1 MYITFVTGDC
11 MNDRHVIEALG
22 KAEVVIEN
30 GKITYIG
37 EPVVD
42 YCSIFDNGRHNGDLT
57 KEFIKSNIN
66 KRIDEFGMC
75 TPQRSIDVED
85 TMSFGTSET
94 LKTNMINGNVDCV
107 VGACEGVG
115 TLLIDDAELV
125 QGVGGRVSA
134 LISTTPI
141 DEVMDKVGREN
152 VLNPETAELNP
163 LKGLEMAIERGY
175 KNIAITIIPTEMVKD
190 LRQYPKP
197 EDVNIYIF
205 VAHTTNVSK
214 KEAEMLF
221 DYADVISG
229 CSSIN
234 IRETAEERKP
244 YYAGKK
250 VPLYAVTE
258 NGRRLLNERLE
269 YIGYEL
275 CEKKYPQDFTQSP
288 KPLI

>member
-1 MYITFVTGDC
+1 MLSGDC

-42 YCSIFDNGRHNGDLT
+42 YCSIFDNGQHNGNLT
-57 KEFIKSNIN
+57 KKFIKSNIN

-190 LRQYPKP
+190 LRQHPKP

-258 NGRRLLNERLE
+258 NGKRLLNERLE

>member
-1 MYITFVTGDC
+1 
-11 MNDRHVIEALG
+11 MNDKHVIEALG

-42 YCSIFDNGRHNGDLT
+42 YCSIFDNSQHNGDLT

-66 KRIDEFGMC
+66 KRIEEFGMC
-75 TPQRSIDVED
+75 TPQRSFDVED

-115 TLLIDDAELV
+115 TLLIDDADLV

-141 DEVMDKVGREN
+141 DEVIDNVGRDN

-175 KNIAITIIPTEMVKD
+175 KNIAITIIPTEMVRD

-197 EDVNIYIF
+197 ENVNIFIF
-205 VAHTTNVSK
+205 VAHTTNVSQ

-258 NGRRLLNERLE
+258 NGRKLLNERLE

-275 CEKKYPQDFTQSP
+275 CEKMYPQDFTQSP

>member
-1 MYITFVTGDC
+1 MLSGDC

-214 KEAEMLF
+214 KEADMLF

-258 NGRRLLNERLE
+258 NGKRLLNERLE

>member
-1 MYITFVTGDC
+1 

-42 YCSIFDNGRHNGDLT
+42 YCSIFDNGQHNGDLT

-66 KRIDEFGMC
+66 KRIEEFGMC
-75 TPQRSIDVED
+75 TPQRSFDVED

-115 TLLIDDAELV
+115 TLLIDDADLV

-141 DEVMDKVGREN
+141 DEVIYNVGRDN

-175 KNIAITIIPTEMVKD
+175 KNIAITIIPTEMVRD

-197 EDVNIYIF
+197 ENVNIFIF
-205 VAHTTNVSK
+205 VAHTTNVSQ

-258 NGRRLLNERLE
+258 NGRKLLNERLE

-275 CEKKYPQDFTQSP
+275 CEKMYPQDFTQSP

>member
-1 MYITFVTGDC
+1 
-11 MNDRHVIEALG
+11 MNDKHVIEALG

-42 YCSIFDNGRHNGDLT
+42 YCSIFDNGQHNGDLT
-57 KEFIKSNIN
+57 KEFIKSNNN
-66 KRIDEFGMC
+66 KRIEEFGMC
-75 TPQRSIDVED
+75 TPQRSFDVED

-94 LKTNMINGNVDCV
+94 LKTNMIKGNVDCV

-115 TLLIDDAELV
+115 TLLIDDADLV

-141 DEVMDKVGREN
+141 DEVIDNVGRDN

-175 KNIAITIIPTEMVKD
+175 KNIAITIIPTEMVRD

-197 EDVNIYIF
+197 ENVNIFIF
-205 VAHTTNVSK
+205 VAHTTNVSQ

-258 NGRRLLNERLE
+258 NGRKLLNERLE

-275 CEKKYPQDFTQSP
+275 CEKMYPQDFTQSP

>member
-1 MYITFVTGDC
+1 MLSGDC

-42 YCSIFDNGRHNGDLT
+42 YCSIFDNGQHKGDLT
-57 KEFIKSNIN
+57 KEFIKSNIE

-94 LKTNMINGNVDCV
+94 LKTNMIKGNIDCV

-115 TLLIDDAELV
+115 TLLINDAEIV

-141 DEVMDKVGREN
+141 KEVMEKVGREN
-152 VLNPETAELNP
+152 ILNPETAELNP

-197 EDVNIYIF
+197 DDVNIYIF

-234 IRETAEERKP
+234 MRQTAEERKP
-244 YYAGKK
+244 YYSGKK
-250 VPLYAVTE
+250 VPLYAVSE
-258 NGRRLLNERLE
+258 NGKKLLNERLE

>member
-1 MYITFVTGDC
+1 MLSGDC
-11 MNDRHVIEALG
+11 MDDRHVIEALG

-42 YCSIFDNGRHNGDLT
+42 YCSIFDNGQHKGDLT
-57 KEFIKSNIN
+57 KEFIKSNIE

-94 LKTNMINGNVDCV
+94 LKTNMIKGNIDCV

-115 TLLIDDAELV
+115 TLLINDAEIV

-141 DEVMDKVGREN
+141 KEVMEKVGREN

-197 EDVNIYIF
+197 DDVNIYIF

-234 IRETAEERKP
+234 MRQTAEERRP
-244 YYAGKK
+244 YYSGKK
-250 VPLYAVTE
+250 VPLYAVSE
-258 NGRRLLNERLE
+258 NGKKLLNERLE

>member
-1 MYITFVTGDC
+1 MD
-11 MNDRHVIEALG
+11 DRHVIEALG

-42 YCSIFDNGRHNGDLT
+42 YCSIFDNGQHKGDLT

-66 KRIDEFGMC
+66 KRIEEFGMC
-75 TPQRSIDVED
+75 TPQRSFDVED

-115 TLLIDDAELV
+115 TLLIDDADLV

-141 DEVMDKVGREN
+141 DEVIDNVVRDN

-190 LRQYPKP
+190 LRQHPKP

-234 IRETAEERKP
+234 IRETAEERKL

-258 NGRRLLNERLE
+258 NGKRLLNERLE

>member
-1 MYITFVTGDC
+1 

-30 GKITYIG
+30 GKITYLG

-42 YCSIFDNGRHNGDLT
+42 YCSIFDNGQHNGDLT
-57 KEFIKSNIN
+57 KEFIKSNIE
-66 KRIDEFGMC
+66 KRIEEFGMC

-258 NGRRLLNERLE
+258 NGKRLLNERLE

-275 CEKKYPQDFTQSP
+275 CEKKYPQYFTQSP

>member
-1 MYITFVTGDC
+1 MLSGDC

-42 YCSIFDNGRHNGDLT
+42 YCSIFDNGQHNGDLT

-152 VLNPETAELNP
+152 VLNPKTAELNP

-190 LRQYPKP
+190 LRQHPKP

-258 NGRRLLNERLE
+258 NGKRLLNERLE

>member
-1 MYITFVTGDC
+1 MLSGDC

-42 YCSIFDNGRHNGDLT
+42 YCSIFDNGQHNGDLT
-57 KEFIKSNIN
+57 KEFIKSNIE
-66 KRIDEFGMC
+66 KRIEEFGMC

-115 TLLIDDAELV
+115 TLLIDDADLV

-175 KNIAITIIPTEMVKD
+175 KNIAITIIPTEMVRD

-244 YYAGKK
+244 YYTGKK

-258 NGRRLLNERLE
+258 NGKRLLNERLE

>member
-1 MYITFVTGDC
+1 MD
-11 MNDRHVIEALG
+11 DRHVIEALG

-42 YCSIFDNGRHNGDLT
+42 YCSIFDNGQHKGDLT
-57 KEFIKSNIN
+57 KEFIKSNIE

-94 LKTNMINGNVDCV
+94 LKTNMIKGNIDCV

-115 TLLIDDAELV
+115 TLLINDAEIV

-141 DEVMDKVGREN
+141 KEVMEKVGREN

-197 EDVNIYIF
+197 DDVNIYIF

-234 IRETAEERKP
+234 MRQTAEERKP
-244 YYAGKK
+244 YYSGKK
-250 VPLYAVTE
+250 VPLYAVSE
-258 NGRRLLNERLE
+258 NGKKLLNERLE

>member
-1 MYITFVTGDC
+1 MLSGDC

-42 YCSIFDNGRHNGDLT
+42 YCSIFDNGQHNGDLT

-94 LKTNMINGNVDCV
+94 LKTNMIKGNIDCV

-115 TLLIDDAELV
+115 TLLINDAEIV

-141 DEVMDKVGREN
+141 KEVMEKVGREN

-190 LRQYPKP
+190 LRQHPKP

-258 NGRRLLNERLE
+258 NGKRLLNERLE

>member
-1 MYITFVTGDC
+1 
-11 MNDRHVIEALG
+11 MNDKHVIEALG

-42 YCSIFDNGRHNGDLT
+42 YCSIFDNGQHNGDLT

-66 KRIDEFGMC
+66 KRIEEFGMC
-75 TPQRSIDVED
+75 TPQRSFDVED

-115 TLLIDDAELV
+115 TLLIDDADLV

-141 DEVMDKVGREN
+141 DEVIDNVGRDN

-175 KNIAITIIPTEMVKD
+175 KNIAITIIPTEMVRD

-197 EDVNIYIF
+197 ENVNIFIF
-205 VAHTTNVSK
+205 VAHTTNVPQ

-258 NGRRLLNERLE
+258 NGRKLLNERLE

-275 CEKKYPQDFTQSP
+275 CEKMYPQDFTQSP

>member
-1 MYITFVTGDC
+1 MK
-11 MNDRHVIEALG
+11 DRHVIEALG

-30 GKITYIG
+30 GEITYIG
-37 EPVVD
+37 EHVVD

-57 KEFIKSNIN
+57 KEFIRSNIS
-66 KRIDEFGMC
+66 KRIREFGMC
-75 TPQRSIDVED
+75 TPQRSLEVED

-115 TLLIDDAELV
+115 TLLIDDAEIV

-141 DEVMDKVGREN
+141 NEVIDKVGRSN

-163 LKGLEMAIERGY
+163 LKGLEMAIKRGY
-175 KNIAITIIPTEMVKD
+175 KNIAVTIIPTELIKD

-197 EDVNIYIF
+197 EDVNLYIF

-214 KEAEMLF
+214 REAEMLF
-221 DYADVISG
+221 DYADVISA
-229 CSSIN
+229 CSSVN
-234 IRETAEERKP
+234 VRQTAEERKP
-244 YYAGKK
+244 YYSGKK

-258 NGRRLLNERLE
+258 NGRKLLDERLK
-269 YIGYEL
+269 YIGYDL
-275 CEKKYPQDFTQSP
+275 CEKKYPQVFTQSP

>member
-1 MYITFVTGDC
+1 MLSGDC

-42 YCSIFDNGRHNGDLT
+42 YCSIFDNGQHNGDLT

-94 LKTNMINGNVDCV
+94 LKTNMIKGNVDCV

-163 LKGLEMAIERGY
+163 LKGLEMAIERRY

-190 LRQYPKP
+190 LRQHPKP

-258 NGRRLLNERLE
+258 NGKRLLNERLE

>member
-1 MYITFVTGDC
+1 
-11 MNDRHVIEALG
+11 MNDKHVIEALG

-42 YCSIFDNGRHNGDLT
+42 YCSIFDNGQHNGDLT

-66 KRIDEFGMC
+66 KRIEEFGMC
-75 TPQRSIDVED
+75 TPQRSFDVED

-115 TLLIDDAELV
+115 TLLIDDADLV

-141 DEVMDKVGREN
+141 DEVIDNVGRDN

-175 KNIAITIIPTEMVKD
+175 KNIAITIIPTEMVRD

-197 EDVNIYIF
+197 ENVNIFIF
-205 VAHTTNVSK
+205 VAHTTNVSQ
-214 KEAEMLF
+214 KEAEMFF

-258 NGRRLLNERLE
+258 NGRKLLNERLE

-275 CEKKYPQDFTQSP
+275 CEKMYPQDFTQSP

>member
-1 MYITFVTGDC
+1 

-42 YCSIFDNGRHNGDLT
+42 YCSIFDNGQHNGDLT

-107 VGACEGVG
+107 VGACDGVG

-190 LRQYPKP
+190 LRQHPKP

-258 NGRRLLNERLE
+258 NGKRLLNERLE

>member
-1 MYITFVTGDC
+1 

-42 YCSIFDNGRHNGDLT
+42 YCSIFDNGQHNGNLT

-141 DEVMDKVGREN
+141 DEVMDKVGRDN

-175 KNIAITIIPTEMVKD
+175 KNIAITIIPTEMVRD

-197 EDVNIYIF
+197 EYVKIYIF

-214 KEAEMLF
+214 KEADMLF

-258 NGRRLLNERLE
+258 NGKRLLNERLE

>member
-1 MYITFVTGDC
+1 
-11 MNDRHVIEALG
+11 MNDKHVIEALG

-42 YCSIFDNGRHNGDLT
+42 YCSIFDNGQHNGDLT

-66 KRIDEFGMC
+66 KRIEEFGMC
-75 TPQRSIDVED
+75 TPQRLFDVED

-115 TLLIDDAELV
+115 TLLIDDADLV

-141 DEVMDKVGREN
+141 DEVIDNVGRDN

-175 KNIAITIIPTEMVKD
+175 KNIAITIIPTEMVRD

-197 EDVNIYIF
+197 ENVNIFIF
-205 VAHTTNVSK
+205 VAHTTNVSQ

-258 NGRRLLNERLE
+258 NGRKLLNERLE

-275 CEKKYPQDFTQSP
+275 CEKMYPQDFTQSP

>member
-1 MYITFVTGDC
+1 MLSGDC

-22 KAEVVIEN
+22 KADVVIEN

-42 YCSIFDNGRHNGDLT
+42 YCSIFDNGQHKGDLT
-57 KEFIKSNIN
+57 KEFIKSNIE

-94 LKTNMINGNVDCV
+94 LKTNMIKGNIDCV

-115 TLLIDDAELV
+115 TLLINDAEIV

-141 DEVMDKVGREN
+141 KEVMEKVGREN

-197 EDVNIYIF
+197 DDVNIYIF

-234 IRETAEERKP
+234 MRQTAEERKP
-244 YYAGKK
+244 YYSGKK
-250 VPLYAVTE
+250 VPLYAVSE
-258 NGRRLLNERLE
+258 NGKKLLNERLE

>member
-1 MYITFVTGDC
+1 MLSGDC

-42 YCSIFDNGRHNGDLT
+42 YCSIFDNGQHNGDLT
-57 KEFIKSNIN
+57 KEFIKSNIE
-66 KRIDEFGMC
+66 KRIEEFGMC

-115 TLLIDDAELV
+115 TLLIDDADLV

-175 KNIAITIIPTEMVKD
+175 KNIAITIIPTEMVRD

-244 YYAGKK
+244 YYTGKK

>member
-1 MYITFVTGDC
+1 MLSGDC
-11 MNDRHVIEALG
+11 MNDRHIIEALG

-42 YCSIFDNGRHNGDLT
+42 YCSIFDNGQHNGDLT

-107 VGACEGVG
+107 VGACDGVG

-190 LRQYPKP
+190 LRQHPKP

-258 NGRRLLNERLE
+258 NGKRLLNERLE

>member
-1 MYITFVTGDC
+1 MLSGDC

-42 YCSIFDNGRHNGDLT
+42 YCSIFDNGQHNGDLT

-190 LRQYPKP
+190 LRQHPKP
-197 EDVNIYIF
+197 KDVNIYIF

-258 NGRRLLNERLE
+258 NGKKLLNERLE

>member
-1 MYITFVTGDC
+1 
-11 MNDRHVIEALG
+11 MNDKHVIEALG

-42 YCSIFDNGRHNGDLT
+42 YCSIFDNGQHNGDLT

-66 KRIDEFGMC
+66 KRIEEFGMC
-75 TPQRSIDVED
+75 TPQRSFDVED

-115 TLLIDDAELV
+115 TLLIDDADLV

-141 DEVMDKVGREN
+141 DEVIDNVGRDN

-175 KNIAITIIPTEMVKD
+175 KNIAITIIPTEMVRD

-197 EDVNIYIF
+197 ENVNIFIF
-205 VAHTTNVSK
+205 VAHTTNVSQ

-258 NGRRLLNERLE
+258 NGRKLLNERLE

-275 CEKKYPQDFTQSP
+275 CEKMYPQDFTQSP

>member
-1 MYITFVTGDC
+1 

-141 DEVMDKVGREN
+141 DEVMDKVGRDN

-190 LRQYPKP
+190 LRQHPKP

>member
-1 MYITFVTGDC
+1 
-11 MNDRHVIEALG
+11 MNDKHVIEALG

-42 YCSIFDNGRHNGDLT
+42 YCSIFDNGQHNGDLT

-66 KRIDEFGMC
+66 KRIEEFGMC
-75 TPQRSIDVED
+75 TPQRSFDVED

-115 TLLIDDAELV
+115 TLLIDDADLV

-141 DEVMDKVGREN
+141 DEVIDNVGRDN

-175 KNIAITIIPTEMVKD
+175 KNIAITIIPTEMVRD

-197 EDVNIYIF
+197 ENVNIFIF
-205 VAHTTNVSK
+205 VAHTTNVSQ

-258 NGRRLLNERLE
+258 NGRKLLNERLV

-275 CEKKYPQDFTQSP
+275 CEKMYPQDFTQSP

>member
-1 MYITFVTGDC
+1 MK
-11 MNDRHVIEALG
+11 DRHVIEALG

-37 EPVVD
+37 EPIVD
-42 YCSIFDNGRHNGDLT
+42 YCSIFDNDQHNGDLT
-57 KEFIKSNIN
+57 KEFIRANIS
-66 KRIDEFGMC
+66 KRIKEFGMC

-115 TLLIDDAELV
+115 TLLIDDAEIV

-141 DEVMDKVGREN
+141 KEVIDKVGRDN

-163 LKGLEMAIERGY
+163 LKGLEMAITRGY
-175 KNIAITIIPTEMVKD
+175 KNIAITIIPTELIKD

-197 EDVNIYIF
+197 EDVNLYIF

-214 KEAEMLF
+214 NEAEMLF
-221 DYADVISG
+221 DYADVISA
-229 CSSIN
+229 CSSVN
-234 IRETAEERKP
+234 IRQTAEDRKP
-244 YYAGKK
+244 YYSGKK

-258 NGRRLLNERLE
+258 NGRMLLDERLK
-269 YIGYEL
+269 YIDYDL
-275 CEKKYPQDFTQSP
+275 CEKKYPQDFIQSP

>member
-1 MYITFVTGDC
+1 MLSGDC

-42 YCSIFDNGRHNGDLT
+42 YCSIFDNGQHNGDLT

-94 LKTNMINGNVDCV
+94 LKTNIINGNVDCV

-175 KNIAITIIPTEMVKD
+175 KNIEITIIPTEMVKD

-258 NGRRLLNERLE
+258 NGKRLLNERLE

>member
-1 MYITFVTGDC
+1 

-42 YCSIFDNGRHNGDLT
+42 YCSIFDNGQHKGDLT
-57 KEFIKSNIN
+57 KEFIKSNIE

-94 LKTNMINGNVDCV
+94 LKTNMIKGNIDCV

-115 TLLIDDAELV
+115 TLLINDAEIV

-141 DEVMDKVGREN
+141 KEVMEKVGREN

-197 EDVNIYIF
+197 DDVNIYIF

-234 IRETAEERKP
+234 MRQTAEERKP
-244 YYAGKK
+244 YYSGKK
-250 VPLYAVTE
+250 VPLYAVSE
-258 NGRRLLNERLE
+258 NGKKLLNERLE

>member
-1 MYITFVTGDC
+1 MLSGDC

-42 YCSIFDNGRHNGDLT
+42 YCSIFDNGQHNGDLT

-141 DEVMDKVGREN
+141 DEIMDKVGREN
-152 VLNPETAELNP
+152 VLNPENAELNP

-190 LRQYPKP
+190 LRQHPKP

-258 NGRRLLNERLE
+258 NGKRLLNERLE

-275 CEKKYPQDFTQSP
+275 CERMYPQDFTQSP

>member
-1 MYITFVTGDC
+1 MLSGDC

-42 YCSIFDNGRHNGDLT
+42 YCSIFDNGQHNGNLT

-141 DEVMDKVGREN
+141 DEVIDKVGREN

-190 LRQYPKP
+190 LRQHPKP

-258 NGRRLLNERLE
+258 NGKRLLNERLE

>member
-1 MYITFVTGDC
+1 MLSGDC

-42 YCSIFDNGRHNGDLT
+42 YCSIFDNGQHNGDLT

-175 KNIAITIIPTEMVKD
+175 KNIAITIIPTEMFKD
-190 LRQYPKP
+190 IRQYPKP
-197 EDVNIYIF
+197 ENVNIYIF

-229 CSSIN
+229 CSSRN

-258 NGRRLLNERLE
+258 NGKRLLNERLE

-275 CEKKYPQDFTQSP
+275 CERMYPQDFTQSP

>member
-1 MYITFVTGDC
+1 MLSGDC

-42 YCSIFDNGRHNGDLT
+42 YCSIFDNGQHNGDLT

-175 KNIAITIIPTEMVKD
+175 KNIAITIIPTEMVRD

-197 EDVNIYIF
+197 DDVKIFIF

-214 KEAEMLF
+214 NEAEMLF

-258 NGRRLLNERLE
+258 NGKRLLNERLE

>member
-1 MYITFVTGDC
+1 MLSGDC

-42 YCSIFDNGRHNGDLT
+42 YCSIFDNGQHNGDLT

-190 LRQYPKP
+190 LRQHPKP

-258 NGRRLLNERLE
+258 NGKRLLNERLE
-269 YIGYEL
+269 YIGYGL

>member
-1 MYITFVTGDC
+1 
-11 MNDRHVIEALG
+11 MNDKHVIEALG

-42 YCSIFDNGRHNGDLT
+42 YCSIFDNGQHNGDLT

-66 KRIDEFGMC
+66 KRIEEFGMC
-75 TPQRSIDVED
+75 TPQRSFDVED

-115 TLLIDDAELV
+115 TLLIDDADLV

-141 DEVMDKVGREN
+141 DEVIDNVGRDN

-163 LKGLEMAIERGY
+163 LKGLKMAIERGY
-175 KNIAITIIPTEMVKD
+175 KNIAITIIPTEMVRD

-197 EDVNIYIF
+197 ENVNIFIF
-205 VAHTTNVSK
+205 VAHTTNVSQ

-258 NGRRLLNERLE
+258 NGRKLLNERLE

-275 CEKKYPQDFTQSP
+275 CEKMYPQDFTQSP

>member
-1 MYITFVTGDC
+1 
-11 MNDRHVIEALG
+11 MNDKHVIEALG

-42 YCSIFDNGRHNGDLT
+42 YCSIFDNGQHNGDLT

-66 KRIDEFGMC
+66 KRIEEFGMC
-75 TPQRSIDVED
+75 TPQRSFDVED

-115 TLLIDDAELV
+115 TLLIDDADLV

-141 DEVMDKVGREN
+141 DEVIDNVGRDN

-163 LKGLEMAIERGY
+163 LKGLEIAIERGY
-175 KNIAITIIPTEMVKD
+175 KNIAITIIPTEMVRD

-197 EDVNIYIF
+197 ENVNIFIF
-205 VAHTTNVSK
+205 VAHTTNVSQ

-258 NGRRLLNERLE
+258 NGRKLLNERLE

-275 CEKKYPQDFTQSP
+275 CEKMYPQDFTQSP

>member
-1 MYITFVTGDC
+1 

-42 YCSIFDNGRHNGDLT
+42 YCSIFDNGQHNGDLT
-57 KEFIKSNIN
+57 KEFIKSNIE

-85 TMSFGTSET
+85 TMSFGTSVT

-234 IRETAEERKP
+234 IRETAQERKP

>member
-1 MYITFVTGDC
+1 MLSGDC

-42 YCSIFDNGRHNGDLT
+42 YCSIFDNGQHNGDLT
-57 KEFIKSNIN
+57 KEFIKSNIE
-66 KRIDEFGMC
+66 KRIGEFGMC

-141 DEVMDKVGREN
+141 DDVIDKVGREN

-197 EDVNIYIF
+197 EDVSIYIF

-214 KEAEMLF
+214 KGSEMLF

-258 NGRRLLNERLE
+258 NGKKLLNERLE

-288 KPLI
+288 KPLV